1 MTCREL
7 LREGE
12 DTLLAAGVPDGELD
26 AWYLFSGCFSMD
38 RGRYL
43 LCTETE
49 LSGAAA
55 AAAREFR
62 RLVRRRAER
71 IPLQHLLKSQE
82 FMGLSFFVNG
92 HVLIPRQDT
101 ETLVETALAG
111 ERALADPAEKEG
123 RPYRILDL
131 CTGSGCVG
139 LSLAVYLQKSRAAAG
154 KKPGEGRRPEKE
166 RETDGGRIPGAG
178 KRPGGMEIVLADIS
192 PEALRVAEENVRRLG
207 MGEICRTVESNA
219 FDAFSGERFD
229 CIVCN
234 PPYIPSGE
242 IETLMP
248 EVRDH
253 EPRIALD
260 GSPDGLAFYR
270 RIAAEAAGH
279 LMPGG
284 RIYLEIGWDQGKTV
298 PEILRKA
305 GFLHIEVRKDLAGND
320 RVVKADGG
328 I

>member
-1 MTCREL
+1 MMES
-7 LREGE
+7 
-12 DTLLAAGVPDGELD
+12 D
-26 AWYLFSGCFSMD
+26 AYP
-38 RGRYL
+38 
-43 LCTETE
+43 
-49 LSGAAA
+49 
-55 AAAREFR
+55 
-62 RLVRRRAER
+62 LVSIITVAYN
-71 IPLQHLLKSQE
+71 S
-82 FMGLSFFVNG
+82 
-92 HVLIPRQDT
+92 
-101 ETLVETALAG
+101 
-111 ERALADPAEKEG
+111 EK
-123 RPYRILDL
+123 
-131 CTGSGCVG
+131 T
-139 LSLAVYLQKSRAAAG
+139 
-154 KKPGEGRRPEKE
+154 
-166 RETDGGRIPGAG
+166 
-178 KRPGGMEIVLADIS
+178 
-192 PEALRVAEENVRRLG
+192 
-207 MGEICRTVESNA
+207 ICRTVESDL
-219 FDAFSGERFD
+219 FDVFSGERFD